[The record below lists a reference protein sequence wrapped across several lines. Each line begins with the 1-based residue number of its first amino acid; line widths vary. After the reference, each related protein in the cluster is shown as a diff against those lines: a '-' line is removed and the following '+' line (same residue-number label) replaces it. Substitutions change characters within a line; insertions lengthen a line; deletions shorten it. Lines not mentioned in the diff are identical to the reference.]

1 MVINI
6 FHQSIRITESLIAT
20 VFQINHNDMVIR
32 NTLIYQMLVE
42 NIEQQERFPRST
54 NSCNHF
60 YHVIV
65 FMSNQSVKISFTC
78 KIHIS
83 F

>member
-42 NIEQQERFPRST
+42 NIE
-54 NSCNHF
+54 
-60 YHVIV
+60 
-65 FMSNQSVKISFTC
+65 
-78 KIHIS
+78 
-83 F
+83 